1 MKELVIEVK
10 HMQRRFVVGE
20 IEIYALKDI
29 SLEITKGEFVALM
42 GPSGAGKSTT
52 LNQLALLDTPT
63 GGILKILGK
72 DVEHLN
78 QKQQTDFRL
87 RHLGFVFQNYN
98 LLPQLT
104 ALENVMLPALMIGKD
119 RKDAIMDA
127 TRLLEKFDMG
137 HRLSNYPSQL
147 SGGQQQKVSI
157 ARALINKPAILFAD
171 EPTASLDSKSSQ
183 VIMNL
188 LREINRKERQTIV
201 LVSHE
206 PEHQQLVDRT
216 IWVKDGIVVEKS
228 YV

>member
-1 MKELVIEVK
+1 MKEAIIEVK
-10 HMQRRFVVGE
+10 HLQRRFSVGE
-20 IEIYALKDI
+20 IEIYAIKDI

-63 GGILKILGK
+63 GGVLKILGK

-78 QKQQTDFRL
+78 QKQQTEFRL

-104 ALENVMLPALMIGKD
+104 ALENVMLPAMMLGKD
-119 RKDAIMDA
+119 KKDAIMDA

-137 HRLSNYPSQL
+137 QRLNNYPSQL

-171 EPTASLDSKSSQ
+171 EPTASLDSKSSE
-183 VIMNL
+183 VIMKL
-188 LREINRKERQTIV
+188 LRELNKKERQTIV

-216 IWVKDGIVVEKS
+216 IWIKDGIVVEKS